1 MRFWLSIIVAGAV
14 SVCAAYA
21 AEIEAVTSDIV
32 RSEGK
37 EYRIANIE
45 APQIDGSCPEERAF
59 ALQAK
64 AKLTEFLAQGPAEL
78 QPTGGY
84 DMQKRDTARVS
95 VGGKDV
101 GELMIKAGVASKRG
115 YGRPLCF
122 ATVADDG
129 KAEEPSHVRPDNDLH
144 VGIARGQAP
153 PQSLPPVPGG
163 AGIRR

>member
-1 MRFWLSIIVAGAV
+1 MRPWLSIIFAGTV
-14 SVCAAYA
+14 SICAAYA
-21 AEIEAVTSDIV
+21 ADIEAVTSDIV
-32 RSEGK
+32 RFEGK

-45 APQIDGSCPEERAF
+45 APQLDGSCPEERAF

-101 GELMIKAGVASKRG
+101 GELMIKARVASKRG

-122 ATVADDG
+122 AMVAEDG
-129 KAEEPSHVRPDNDLH
+129 KGDDPTHASPNDNH
-144 VGIARGQAP
+144 AGIARGQAR
-153 PQSLPPVPGG
+153 PQSLPPVTGG